1 MTFLSRSPITNSR
14 RSLLILCL
22 SGMAFLVG
30 VMVVKDLNQKLDVMT
45 SSNSEYQSMTDRQSD
60 QLKRLQQKLREEE
73 KGAAD
78 STDRGHRREQELK
91 AKLEKLEKKAKAAE
105 GELSKV
111 RGQYDSMSRK
121 LDAVASEQAE
131 TNHRLSRADAE
142 STKWQSEASRLSAK
156 VNAYEEEKARLQA
169 QYLALFKQQQQ
180 SDDAIQYLTAE
191 KERLQLQLV
200 DAEKTAS
207 KSSSKS
213 PVLQHP
219 QIQPMMSS
227 PDRSGAKSSTPR
239 TSHRQQA
246 NIIAE
251 PFHPQR
257 AGHPIAAKRVGGAIR
272 SSSTRAANVVKAAPV
287 AAEPPHVVAG
297 QHHVAAHEVNR
308 EDVMEAPNLTGGQ
321 RTNGNHVGGHF
332 GQSAAADHF
341 GDYLHQF
348 QLAQQPVVKQ
358 YPGGVQHAMDRP
370 QHHHQQQLHFVHGN
384 DLNSQFVG
392 QQEQPV
398 RALPRRKQ
406 QHHHL
411 QQQKHSFVRP
421 NSVRF
426 QRREIDGGGANQRD
440 NKFELGN
447 PKLAGG
453 EEEDQF
459 MTGDE
464 DEDAEDEDETA
475 DGGVDAQV
483 PVGSHSTTDMFTW
496 NRHTGRSN
504 CILHRK
510 WKYSLCCWRDVI
522 LKIERD
528 LLNSILQ
535 FLE

>member
-1 MTFLSRSPITNSR
+1 MMSFLSRSPITNSR

-22 SGMAFLVG
+22 TGMAFLVG
-30 VMVVKDLNQKLDVMT
+30 VMMVKDLNQKLSVMT
-45 SSNSEYQSMTDRQSD
+45 SSNSDYQTMTDRQSD
-60 QLKRLQQKLREEE
+60 QIKRLQQKLREEE

-78 STDRGHRREQELK
+78 STDRCRRREQELK
-91 AKLEKLEKKAKAAE
+91 AKLEKLEKKAATVE
-105 GELSKV
+105 GELAKV

-142 STKWQSEASRLSAK
+142 STKWQSEANRLSGK
-156 VNAYEEEKARLQA
+156 VTAYEEEKARLHA

-180 SDDAIQYLTAE
+180 SDDTIQYLTAE
-191 KERLQLQLV
+191 KERLHLQLE
-200 DAEKTAS
+200 DAQKTPS

-239 TSHRQQA
+239 TSNRQQA

-257 AGHPIAAKRVGGAIR
+257 AGHQIAVNRIGAIR
-272 SSSTRAANVVKAAPV
+272 SSSTRASNVVKAAPV

-297 QHHVAAHEVNR
+297 QHVAAHEVNR
-308 EDVMEAPNLTGGQ
+308 EDVMEAPNLTGGGDGAHS
-321 RTNGNHVGGHF
+321 NGNNLG
-332 GQSAAADHF
+332 DNF
-341 GDYLHQF
+341 GDYIHHF
-348 QLAQQPVVKQ
+348 QRAQQPLVKQ
-358 YPGGVQHAMDRP
+358 YPGVHHALDRP
-370 QHHHQQQLHFVHGN
+370 QHHQQQLQFVHGN
-384 DLNSQFVG
+384 DLNSQFIG

-421 NSVRF
+421 DSVRF
-426 QRREIDGGGANQRD
+426 QRREIDGGGTNQRD
-440 NKFELGN
+440 NKFDLVN
-447 PKLAGG
+447 PKLTGG
-453 EEEDQF
+453 ENEDQI

-464 DEDAEDEDETA
+464 DDEDEEDEDETA
-475 DGGVDAQV
+475 DGGVDAQI
-483 PVGSHSTTDMFTW
+483 PVGPHTTPQH
-496 NRHTGRSN
+496 RGRLVQYGTFVEFSDVRPSAAF
-504 CILHRK
+504 LT
-510 WKYSLCCWRDVI
+510 SLRP
-522 LKIERD
+522 RP
-528 LLNSILQ
+528 Q
-535 FLE
+535 

>member
-1 MTFLSRSPITNSR
+1 MMSFLSRSPITNSR

-22 SGMAFLVG
+22 TGMAFLLG
-30 VMVVKDLNQKLDVMT
+30 VMVVKDLNQKLSVMT
-45 SSNSEYQSMTDRQSD
+45 SSNSDYQAMTDRQTD
-60 QLKRLQQKLREEE
+60 QIKRLQQKLREEE

-78 STDRGHRREQELK
+78 STDRCRRREQELK
-91 AKLEKLEKKAKAAE
+91 AKLEKMEKKAATSE

-142 STKWQSEASRLSAK
+142 STKWQSEASRLSGK
-156 VNAYEEEKARLQA
+156 VTAYEEEKARLHA

-180 SDDAIQYLTAE
+180 ADDTIQYLTAE
-191 KERLQLQLV
+191 KERLQLQLE

-239 TSHRQQA
+239 TSNRQQA

-251 PFHPQR
+251 PFHPQG
-257 AGHPIAAKRVGGAIR
+257 AGHPIAANRVGALK
-272 SSSTRAANVVKAAPV
+272 SSSTRASSVVKAAPV

-297 QHHVAAHEVNR
+297 QHVAAHEVNR
-308 EDVMEAPNLTGGQ
+308 EDVMEAPNLTGGGDGAHSN
-321 RTNGNHVGGHF
+321 RNNLVGG
-332 GQSAAADHF
+332 HF

-348 QLAQQPVVKQ
+348 QLAQQPLVKQ
-358 YPGGVQHAMDRP
+358 YPGAQHALDRP
-370 QHHHQQQLHFVHGN
+370 QHHQQPLHFVHGN

-411 QQQKHSFVRP
+411 QQHKHSFVRP
-421 NSVRF
+421 DSVRF
-426 QRREIDGGGANQRD
+426 QRREIDGGGGNQRNNQFD
-440 NKFELGN
+440 FVN
-447 PKLAGG
+447 PKLTGG
-453 EEEDQF
+453 ENEDRV
-459 MTGDE
+459 MTGDEE
-464 DEDAEDEDETA
+464 DEDAEEEDETA
-475 DGGVDAQV
+475 DGGVDAQI
-483 PVGSHSTTDMFTW
+483 PVGQ
-496 NRHTGRSN
+496 
-504 CILHRK
+504 LHR
-510 WKYSLCCWRDVI
+510 YI
-522 LKIERD
+522 YAEGP
-528 LLNSILQ
+528 
-535 FLE
+535 

>member
-1 MTFLSRSPITNSR
+1 MMSFLSRSPITNSR
-14 RSLLILCL
+14 RSVLILCL
-22 SGMAFLVG
+22 TGMAFLVG
-30 VMVVKDLNQKLDVMT
+30 VMMVKDLNQKLSVMT
-45 SSNSEYQSMTDRQSD
+45 SSNSDYQAMTDRQSD
-60 QLKRLQQKLREEE
+60 QIKRLQQKLTEEE

-78 STDRGHRREQELK
+78 STDRCRRRERELK
-91 AKLEKLEKKAKAAE
+91 AQLEKLEKKAATAE

-111 RGQYDSMSRK
+111 RKQYDSMSRK

-142 STKWQSEASRLSAK
+142 STKWQSEASRLSGK
-156 VNAYEEEKARLQA
+156 MTEYEEEKARLHA

-180 SDDAIQYLTAE
+180 SDDTIQYLTAE
-191 KERLQLQLV
+191 KERLELQLE

-239 TSHRQQA
+239 TANRQQA

-257 AGHPIAAKRVGGAIR
+257 AAGHPVAANRVGGAPR
-272 SSSTRAANVVKAAPV
+272 SSSTRASSVVKAAPV

-297 QHHVAAHEVNR
+297 QHVAAHEVNR
-308 EDVMEAPNLTGGQ
+308 EDVMEAPNLTGGVSGGGGAVHSS
-321 RTNGNHVGGHF
+321 GNNF
-332 GQSAAADHF
+332 GDHF
-341 GDYLHQF
+341 GDYLHHF
-348 QLAQQPVVKQ
+348 QRAQQQPVVKQ
-358 YPGGVQHAMDRP
+358 YQHGLDRP
-370 QHHHQQQLHFVHGN
+370 QHHQQQLHFVHGN

-406 QHHHL
+406 QHHQV

-426 QRREIDGGGANQRD
+426 NRREIDGGGANIRD
-440 NKFELGN
+440 NQFDFGS
-447 PKLAGG
+447 PKLTGG
-453 EEEDQF
+453 ENEDQV

-464 DEDAEDEDETA
+464 DREDDEEDEDETA
-475 DGGVDAQV
+475 NGDVAQV
-483 PVGSHSTTDMFTW
+483 PVIPRAH
-496 NRHTGRSN
+496 
-504 CILHRK
+504 
-510 WKYSLCCWRDVI
+510 
-522 LKIERD
+522 
-528 LLNSILQ
+528 
-535 FLE
+535 